1 MKIFLFIL
9 IFALPSLASFAKGDD
24 MLEVR
29 KAYYL
34 AVDNEQSLK
43 AFENLLI
50 NFKNPDNTILG
61 YIGMSFMLKAKY
73 AWLPNNKW
81 EYFNKGKKFL
91 ESAISKDPNNIELK
105 FMRFC
110 IQNNTPSF
118 LRYNKNLEK
127 DKGYIFK
134 AFSGI
139 SDNDLK
145 LRISNYMIVEKIQLT
160 QAELDILSK

>member
-1 MKIFLFIL
+1 
-9 IFALPSLASFAKGDD
+9 
-24 MLEVR
+24 
-29 KAYYL
+29 
-34 AVDNEQSLK
+34 
-43 AFENLLI
+43 
-50 NFKNPDNTILG
+50 
-61 YIGMSFMLKAKY
+61 
-73 AWLPNNKW
+73 
-81 EYFNKGKKFL
+81 
-91 ESAISKDPNNIELK
+91 
-105 FMRFC
+105 MRFC